1 MLSIFFCPATESVRV
16 RQQTYH
22 VTFRYEYGGN
32 FSNISPEPWMG
43 AYHSSELP
51 MLMGTSGDFRG
62 PSTPLEAEASVA
74 FQDAYVVFASDSTV
88 QALGSTGWMEYT
100 QLGADQVREF
110 GVQVPVQDVSLKRL
124 E

>member
-1 MLSIFFCPATESVRV
+1 MLSIFFCKFLSYICVYSGAILRLLMKLSGPATESVRV

-74 FQDAYVVFASDSTV
+74 CTHVLCSH
-88 QALGSTGWMEYT
+88 
-100 QLGADQVREF
+100 
-110 GVQVPVQDVSLKRL
+110 PVWGCVS
-124 E
+124 

>member
-1 MLSIFFCPATESVRV
+1 MRELTCATC
-16 RQQTYH
+16 
-22 VTFRYEYGGN
+22 TF
-32 FSNISPEPWMG
+32 
-43 AYHSSELP
+43 L
-51 MLMGTSGDFRG
+51 
-62 PSTPLEAEASVA
+62 V
-74 FQDAYVVFASDSTV
+74 QDAYVVFASDSTV